1 MSPSVL
7 GNVEYKVKEPVLM
20 KEYDAIVIGV
30 GGMGSAALY
39 HLAQRGWKALGL
51 EQFDVPHEM
60 GSSHGYSRMI
70 RYTLQEHP
78 SYVPLVRRSYEL
90 WHQLENASKEK
101 LLVTT
106 GSIRAGHAE
115 SEYFQ
120 GAVVA
125 CEEHHIPY
133 EVLTGPEVSRR
144 FPGYQLD
151 HDIAA
156 VYQADGGFL
165 LPERCIVNH
174 VNAALEAGAEVHGR
188 ERVLEWEPSG
198 EGVVVNTTR
207 GTYRGGRL
215 IVSAGAWASKVA
227 SPLESYAVAERQ
239 VLGWFQP
246 ERPELYRTDTFPV
259 FGIYVEEGRFYGFP
273 VFGVPG
279 FKVGRS
285 HHLHQTVDP
294 DHVDREIQPE
304 DEAILRE
311 FVEKYFPAAAG
322 PALSLKTCMFTNSPD
337 GHFIIDV
344 HPEYPQVSLASGF
357 SGHGFKF
364 ASVIGE
370 IMADLAMFGETT
382 HDLDLFRLDRFQSA

>member
-1 MSPSVL
+1 
-7 GNVEYKVKEPVLM
+7 
-20 KEYDAIVIGV
+20 
-30 GGMGSAALY
+30 
-39 HLAQRGWKALGL
+39 
-51 EQFDVPHEM
+51 
-60 GSSHGYSRMI
+60 
-70 RYTLQEHP
+70 
-78 SYVPLVRRSYEL
+78 
-90 WHQLENASKEK
+90 
-101 LLVTT
+101 
-106 GSIRAGHAE
+106 
-115 SEYFQ
+115 
-120 GAVVA
+120 
-125 CEEHHIPY
+125 
-133 EVLTGPEVSRR
+133 
-144 FPGYQLD
+144 
-151 HDIAA
+151 
-156 VYQADGGFL
+156 
-165 LPERCIVNH
+165 
-174 VNAALEAGAEVHGR
+174 
-188 ERVLEWEPSG
+188 
-198 EGVVVNTTR
+198 
-207 GTYRGGRL
+207 
-215 IVSAGAWASKVA
+215 
-227 SPLESYAVAERQ
+227 LESHAVAERQ

-304 DEAILRE
+304 DEATLRE

-344 HPEYPQVSLASGF
+344 HPEFPQVSLASGF

-382 HDLDLFRLDRFQSA
+382 HDLDLFRLDRFQTA

>member
-1 MSPSVL
+1 
-7 GNVEYKVKEPVLM
+7 M

-39 HLAQRGWKALGL
+39 HLARRGWRALGL

-78 SYVPLVRRSYEL
+78 SYVPLVRRAYEL
-90 WHQLENASKEK
+90 WHQLENASRER

-106 GSIRAGHAE
+106 GSIRAGYAE
-115 SEYFQ
+115 DEYFQ
-120 GAVVA
+120 GAIAA

-133 EVLTGPEVSRR
+133 EVLTGQETNRR
-144 FPGYQLD
+144 FPGYNFD
-151 HDIAA
+151 RDISA

-188 ERVLEWEPSG
+188 ERVLDWEPSG
-198 EGVVVNTTR
+198 EGVAVRTTR
-207 GTYRGGRL
+207 GSYRAARL
-215 IVSAGAWASKVA
+215 VVSAGAWAAKVA
-227 SPLESYAVAERQ
+227 PALARYAVAERQ

-259 FGIYVEEGRFYGFP
+259 FGLYVEEGRFYGFP
-273 VFGVPG
+273 AYGVPG

-294 DHVDREIQPE
+294 DLLDRDVYEE
-304 DEAILRE
+304 DEAVLRN
-311 FVEKYFPAAAG
+311 FVERYFPAAAG

-337 GHFIIDV
+337 GHFILDL
-344 HPEYPQVSLASGF
+344 HPEHPQVSLASGF

-370 IMADLAMFGETT
+370 IMADLAMFGETP
-382 HDLDLFRLDRFQSA
+382 HDLALFRLGRFGMQCLPGPFDFSSEL

>member
-1 MSPSVL
+1 MLRNDVM
-7 GNVEYKVKEPVLM
+7 N
-20 KEYDAIVIGV
+20 EYDAIVIGV
-30 GGMGSAALY
+30 GGMGSASVY
-39 HLAQRGWKALGL
+39 HLARRGWRVLGL

-78 SYVPLVRRSYEL
+78 SYVPLVRRAYEL
-90 WHQLENASKEK
+90 WHQLENAARER

-115 SEYFQ
+115 SEFFQ
-120 GAVVA
+120 GAVAA
-125 CEEHHIPY
+125 CEQHNIPY
-133 EVLTGPEVSRR
+133 EVLTGTETGRR

-165 LPERCIVNH
+165 LPERCIVDH

-188 ERVLEWEPSG
+188 ERVLDWEPSG
-198 EGVVVNTTR
+198 EGVIVRTNR
-207 GTYRGGRL
+207 GSYRAGRL
-215 IVSAGAWASKVA
+215 VITAGAWASKIAPALSQV
-227 SPLESYAVAERQ
+227 AVAERQ

-246 ERPELYRTDTFPV
+246 ERPEHFRTDTFPV
-259 FGIYVEEGRFYGFP
+259 FGLYVEEGRFYGFP

-279 FKVGRS
+279 FKVGRT
-285 HHLHQTVDP
+285 HHRTQAVDP
-294 DHVDREIQPE
+294 DQLDRDIYDE
-304 DEAILRE
+304 DEAVLRQ
-311 FVEKYFPAAAG
+311 FVERYFPAAAG

-337 GHFIIDV
+337 GHFIIDL
-344 HPEYPQVSLASGF
+344 HPDYPQVSLAAGF

-364 ASVIGE
+364 ASVVGE

-382 HDLDLFRLDRFQSA
+382 HDLSLFRLARFASA

>member
-1 MSPSVL
+1 
-7 GNVEYKVKEPVLM
+7 M
-20 KEYDAIVIGV
+20 KEFDAIVIGV

-78 SYVPLVRRSYEL
+78 SYVPLVRRAYEL
-90 WHQLENASKEK
+90 WHQLENASKER
-101 LLVTT
+101 LVVTT

-115 SEYFQ
+115 DEYFQ
-120 GAVVA
+120 GAVDA

-133 EVLTGPEVSRR
+133 EVLSGPEVSRR
-144 FPGYQLD
+144 FPGYHLD
-151 HDIAA
+151 HDISA

-188 ERVLEWEPSG
+188 ERVMDWEPSG
-198 EGVVVNTTR
+198 DGVEVRTAR
-207 GTYRGGRL
+207 DTYRAGRR

-227 SPLESYAVAERQ
+227 SPLERYATAERQ

-285 HHLHQTVDP
+285 HHLHQAVDP
-294 DHVDREIQPE
+294 DHLDREIQPE
-304 DEAILRE
+304 DEAILRQ
-311 FVEKYFPAAAG
+311 FVERYFPAAAG

-370 IMADLAMFGETT
+370 IMADLAMFGDTT
-382 HDLDLFRLDRFQSA
+382 HDLGLFRLNRFDQA

>member
-1 MSPSVL
+1 M
-7 GNVEYKVKEPVLM
+7 N
-20 KEYDAIVIGV
+20 EYDAIVIGV

-39 HLAQRGWKALGL
+39 HLARRGWRALGL

-78 SYVPLVRRSYEL
+78 SYVPLVRRAYEL
-90 WHQLENASKEK
+90 WHQLENASRER

-115 SEYFQ
+115 DEYFQ
-120 GAVVA
+120 GAVAA

-133 EVLTGPEVSRR
+133 EVLTGPETSRR
-144 FPGYQLD
+144 FPGYNFD

-188 ERVLEWEPSG
+188 ERVLDWEPSG
-198 EGVVVNTTR
+198 EGVVVRTAR
-207 GTYRGGRL
+207 GSYRAARL
-215 IVSAGAWASKVA
+215 VVSAGPWAAKVA
-227 SPLESYAVAERQ
+227 PALAQYAVAERQ
-239 VLGWFQP
+239 VLGWFPAGKARVVPHGHLPGVRALRRGRAVLRIPGVRCARLQGGALP
-246 ERPELYRTDTFPV
+246 SPAPDSRPRPA
-259 FGIYVEEGRFYGFP
+259 RP
-273 VFGVPG
+273 
-279 FKVGRS
+279 GRS
-285 HHLHQTVDP
+285 PGRRGGAAELRRALLPGCRWPGSVSQDLYVHQLARRALHH
-294 DHVDREIQPE
+294 R
-304 DEAILRE
+304 
-311 FVEKYFPAAAG
+311 PAPRA
-322 PALSLKTCMFTNSPD
+322 
-337 GHFIIDV
+337 
-344 HPEYPQVSLASGF
+344 YPQVSLASGF

-382 HDLDLFRLDRFQSA
+382 HDLALFRLKRFDE